1 MEGSRDLENVEKELK
16 PIRYQS
22 EKYSKVT
29 SVINMVNVASLWDA
43 HEHQKRGKA
52 VGIDGVDKE
61 TYEEGLVEKLIELV
75 NRMKL
80 FKYIP
85 KLVRC
90 TYIPKANGKQRPLGI
105 PSYEDK
111 LVQCVMADVLNE
123 IYEPRVLDCSL
134 GFRLGC
140 GAHDVVGF
148 IKQAIGTKH
157 VNYVLEADIKGF
169 VDSLNQKWLL
179 KFPENDI
186 ADKNFIRYIVRFLKA
201 GSMEGTELQES
212 DKGTPQ
218 GGLISP
224 VLANVYLH
232 YVLNLWITLKVKK
245 MVFGEMYYV
254 RYADN
259 FIVLFQVEK
268 EARMVLELLKERL
281 AEFGLQMVED
291 KTCILPIGRCKG
303 TKENFD
309 FLGFNFY
316 NAWTRK
322 GSFRLGARSCEK
334 KLKVKRQELKQ
345 WLKTRLIIPVAGTLI
360 ALNRKLVEHYN
371 YYGGN
376 GNWQALKK
384 FGWHAFCMT
393 SKMLRR
399 RGQKH
404 PISQEKFGELWKT
417 FVRPP
422 FISKEIWKCQPMLI

>member
-22 EKYSKVT
+22 ETYSKVT
-29 SVINMVNVASLWDA
+29 SVINRVNARSLWDA

-61 TYEEGLVEKLIELV
+61 AYEEGLLEKLTELET
-75 NRMKL
+75 RMRH
-80 FKYIP
+80 FKYTP
-85 KLVRC
+85 QPVRR
-90 TYIPKANGKQRPLGI
+90 TYIPKANGKLRPLGI
-105 PSYEDK
+105 PAYEDK
-111 LVQCVMADVLNE
+111 LVQYVMADVLNE
-123 IYEPRVLDCSL
+123 IYEPRFLDCSY
-134 GFRLGC
+134 GFRPGRS
-140 GAHDVVGF
+140 AHDVVRF
-148 IKQAIGTKH
+148 INQTIGTKH

-169 VDSLNQKWLL
+169 FDNLDQKKLVEFL
-179 KFPENDI
+179 RNDI

-201 GSMEGTELQES
+201 GVMEGTELQES

-232 YVLNLWITLKVKK
+232 YVLDLWMTLQVKK
-245 MVFGEMYYV
+245 KVIGEMYYV
-254 RYADN
+254 RYADD

-281 AEFGLQMVED
+281 AKFGLQVAED
-291 KTCILPIGRCKG
+291 KTRILPIGRYKG

-316 NAWTRK
+316 NARTRK
-322 GSFRLGARSCEK
+322 GNFRLGIRSCEK

-345 WLKTRLIIPVAGTLI
+345 WLKTRLIMPVADTLME
-360 ALNRKLVEHYN
+360 LNRKLVGHYN
-371 YYGGN
+371 YYGVN

-384 FGWHAFCMT
+384 FGWYAFCMT
-393 SKMLRR
+393 FKMLRR

-404 PISQEKFGELWKT
+404 PISQEKFGELWKA

-422 FISKEIWKCQPMLI
+422 FISKEIWKCEPMLI

>member
-1 MEGSRDLENVEKELK
+1 MEGSRDPENVEKELK

-22 EKYSKVT
+22 ETYSKVT
-29 SVINMVNVASLWDA
+29 SVINRVNVASLWDA

-75 NRMKL
+75 KRMKL

-85 KLVRC
+85 KPVRR

-111 LVQCVMADVLNE
+111 LVQYVMADLLNE
-123 IYEPRVLDCSL
+123 IYEPRFLDCSF
-134 GFRLGC
+134 GFRPGRS
-140 GAHDVVGF
+140 AHDVVRF
-148 IKQAIGTKH
+148 INQAIGTKH

-169 VDSLNQKWLL
+169 FDNLDQKWLV
-179 KFPENDI
+179 KFLEHDI

-201 GSMEGTELQES
+201 GVMEGTELQES

-232 YVLNLWITLKVKK
+232 YVLDLWMTLKVKK
-245 MVFGEMYYV
+245 MVIGEMYYV
-254 RYADN
+254 RYADD

-281 AEFGLQMVED
+281 AKFGLQVAED
-291 KTCILPIGRCKG
+291 KTRILPIGRYKG

-316 NAWTRK
+316 NARTRK
-322 GSFRLGARSCEK
+322 GSFRLGVRSCEK

-345 WLKTRLIIPVAGTLI
+345 WLKTRLIMPVADTLT
-360 ALNRKLVEHYN
+360 ALNRKLVGHYN
-371 YYGGN
+371 YYGVN

-384 FGWHAFCMT
+384 FGWYAFCMT
-393 SKMLRR
+393 LKMLRR

-404 PISQEKFGELWKT
+404 PISQEKFGELWET

-422 FISKEIWKCQPMLI
+422 FISKEIWKCEPMLI